1 MEIQKKMTG
10 GLDFRCEVK
19 GCRYRNG
26 SAGQTD
32 QRVTTRGSPRST
44 EPKKWPRAI
53 TLLLRTLGYE
63 LFSLSRISRSLLRI
77 PQYQEHC

>member
-32 QRVTTRGSPRST
+32 QRVTTRGSPRLCGGIVLGDKPGSIQA
-44 EPKKWPRAI
+44 WPVDW
-53 TLLLRTLGYE
+53 
-63 LFSLSRISRSLLRI
+63 
-77 PQYQEHC
+77 PVD